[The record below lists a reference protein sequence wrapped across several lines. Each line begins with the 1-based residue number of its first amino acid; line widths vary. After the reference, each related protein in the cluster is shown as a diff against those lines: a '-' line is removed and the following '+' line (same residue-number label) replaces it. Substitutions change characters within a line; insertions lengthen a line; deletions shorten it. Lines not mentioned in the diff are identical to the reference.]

1 MFFSPSRAV
10 LSAILRD
17 EYLTSAV
24 RTKEGDK
31 AGSNQPPARDPVQ
44 FMLEL
49 TPSYLIS
56 YLENTGSRSTR
67 YVSIPHPNESSILP
81 KFREK
86 SNLEVARPV
95 FSTWPV
101 QKSQPKA
108 FEVCASIQIHQSAYR
123 DRWQFK
129 TTTLPRTGRFV
140 WSRYAAD
147 WWIWIAVHTSN
158 AFGWDFCTGHVEKTG
173 LATSRSLFSR
183 NFGRNELSFGWGMD
197 TYLVDRE
204 PVLSK

>member
-1 MFFSPSRAV
+1 MSCFSSPSRAV

-17 EYLTSAV
+17 EYLTSAF

-44 FMLEL
+44 FKLEL
-49 TPSYLIS
+49 TPNYLIS

-67 YVSIPHPNESSILP
+67 YVFMPHPNESSIPP
-81 KFREK
+81 KLLEK
-86 SNLEVARPV
+86 SDPEVARPD

-108 FEVCASIQIHQSAYR
+108 FQVCASIEIHQSVLR

-129 TTTLPRTGRFV
+129 TTTLARAGMFV
-140 WSRYAAD
+140 WSRYAD
-147 WWIWIAVHTSN
+147 
-158 AFGWDFCTGHVEKTG
+158 
-173 LATSRSLFSR
+173 
-183 NFGRNELSFGWGMD
+183 
-197 TYLVDRE
+197 
-204 PVLSK
+204 

>member
-1 MFFSPSRAV
+1 MCHVFSPSRAV

-44 FMLEL
+44 FKLEL
-49 TPSYLIS
+49 TPNYLIS

-67 YVSIPHPNESSILP
+67 YVSMPHPNESSVLP
-81 KFREK
+81 KFLEK
-86 SNLEVARPV
+86 SDPEVATPL
-95 FSTWPV
+95 STWLV
-101 QKSQPKA
+101 QNSQPKA

-129 TTTLPRTGRFV
+129 TTTLPRTGMFV
-140 WSRYAAD
+140 
-147 WWIWIAVHTSN
+147 TSAPQN
-158 AFGWDFCTGHVEKTG
+158 GSH
-173 LATSRSLFSR
+173 L
-183 NFGRNELSFGWGMD
+183 
-197 TYLVDRE
+197 
-204 PVLSK
+204 